1 MLKFL
6 VILLIVIYFWSI
18 LRNAAKFVKITSC
31 IDSLCDFLKS
41 TSPASY
47 SHSLTGNSYREK
59 LNAVLAKYP
68 DICEFKS
75 YYSDSLGYGASD
87 YSNSLSS
94 VNLYNDLL
102 MQRNF
107 LRKDIISCLNPI
119 SALKIM
125 ISLPSSILKQLGFKT
140 KPAIAKLL
148 NLFGWIIAYLLSM
161 YTEELKALI
170 NSLLR
175 LH

>member
-47 SHSLTGNSYREK
+47 SHYLTGNSYREK

-87 YSNSLSS
+87 YSNYLSS

-107 LRKDIISCLNPI
+107 LKKDIISCLNPI

-125 ISLPSSILKQLGFKT
+125 ISLPSSVVRLFGFKV
-140 KPAIAKLL
+140 KPASIKFL
-148 NLFGWIIAYLLSM
+148 NLIGWIITYFLGM
-161 YTEELKALI
+161 YQEEIKALI
-170 NSLLR
+170 SSLLK